1 MKKICAIL
9 IIQALLQS
17 RATSQT
23 STEPPL
29 AAPPSGIPNQT
40 IDPNRAGPDSSP
52 MGLSQTLENT
62 GTFNPQDPPSP
73 VVTLRVRVPA
83 SVSPGGEAV
92 YRIHVDNISPATA
105 HRVRVRNPIP
115 NNARFIS
122 ADPKP
127 DNDGTELTWLFGSL
141 KPGEQRL
148 ITMVL
153 QADGKGDIENT
164 ARVSFEHGQTTKTRV
179 ASAIKLEKKSPERAM
194 VFDSWTYSIDV
205 INTGTSA
212 ISDIVVTDTIPDG
225 LEFLTSNPSTKGENP
240 LTWNIGKLDPGQHQR
255 IDYQVTAKKSG
266 EFLTTAKLTANG
278 GIVRES
284 ACKVIVGESKLKM
297 YKSGPDKRAVGRPAT
312 YHITIE
318 NDGQTQIKNIRIS
331 SKVDP
336 SFVMLAASGGGRLVG
351 TDVFWEIPY
360 LEPGNRKTVQ
370 MVIRSS
376 KAGEL
381 VSRAECVGDKLS
393 QGLQGEKSTI
403 FEKRADWALE
413 IDKTVDPIDVN
424 EKATYTIKI
433 INFGQ
438 VPVNSSSLIVSLP
451 ENWRNGTGKF
461 DQRTV
466 AQSGSTI
473 TFPIQEIIQ
482 PGRELQFQVLA
493 TPMMNGKGSIKAELV
508 SGGVIMATSS
518 ETIQVLPSRGSA
530 SLP

>member
-1 MKKICAIL
+1 MKNL
-9 IIQALLQS
+9 LALLVIFVLFQCQS
-17 RATSQT
+17 ISQT

-29 AAPPSGIPNQT
+29 ATPPRGIPNQP
-40 IDPNRAGPDSSP
+40 IDPNRAVPENSS
-52 MGLSQTLENT
+52 MGLSQALDNM

-122 ADPKP
+122 AEPKP
-127 DNDGTELTWLFGSL
+127 ENDGNELTWLFGSL

-164 ARVSFEHGQTTKTRV
+164 ARVSFEHGQTTRTKV
-179 ASAIKLEKKSPERAM
+179 ASAIKLEKKSPEKAM

-205 INTGTSA
+205 INTGTSP
-212 ISDIVVTDTIPDG
+212 ISDIVVTDTIPEG

-240 LTWNIGKLDPGQHQR
+240 LTWNIGKLDPGQYQR

-266 EFLTTAKLTANG
+266 EFATTAKLTANG
-278 GIVRES
+278 GITRES
-284 ACKVIVGESKLKM
+284 SCKIIVGESKLKM

-318 NDGQTQIKNIRIS
+318 NDGSTQVKNIRLS
-331 SKVDP
+331 SKIDS
-336 SFVMLAASGGGRLVG
+336 SFVMLATSGGGRLIG
-351 TDVFWEIPY
+351 TDVFWEFPY

-370 MVIRSS
+370 MVVRSS
-376 KAGEL
+376 KPGEL
-381 VSRAECVGDKLS
+381 ISRAECVADKIS

-403 FEKRADWALE
+403 FEKRADLALE
-413 IDKTVDPIDVN
+413 IDKTVDPVEVN

-433 INFGQ
+433 INFSL
-438 VPVNSSSLIVSLP
+438 VPVNSSSLVVSLP
-451 ENWRNGTGKF
+451 EDWRNGTGKF

-473 TFPIQEIIQ
+473 TLPIQEIIQ
-482 PGRELQFQVLA
+482 PGRELQFQIMA
-493 TPMMNGKGSIKAELV
+493 TPMMNGKASIKAELI

-518 ETIQVLPSRGSA
+518 ESIQVLPSRNSA
-530 SLP
+530 ALP